1 MASVLTVN
9 LMGRFILHNNAL
21 TVTCHYGLNG
31 QFFRGGLHG
40 FIPSSLERPLLA
52 RFCSSN
58 NSDEHCLRDAV
69 L

>member
-9 LMGRFILHNNAL
+9 LTGKFILYSNAL
-21 TVTCHYGLNG
+21 TMTCHYGLNG

-40 FIPSSLERPLLA
+40 FIPSSLEKRLLA
-52 RFCSSN
+52 RLCSSN
-58 NSDEHCLRDAV
+58 NSDEYCLRDAV

>member
-9 LMGRFILHNNAL
+9 LTGKFILYNNTL
-21 TVTCHYGLNG
+21 TMTCQEGLNG

-40 FIPSSLERPLLA
+40 FIPSSLEKHLLA
-52 RFCSSN
+52 RLCSSD
-58 NSDEHCLRDAV
+58 NSDEHCLKDAV